1 MLKGNDTELSD
12 AENILFGPKYEELVG
27 KSLSSKNLWFYKNSR
42 IVQGGK

>member
-27 KSLSSKNLWFYKNSR
+27 KSLSSKIDRKSSL
-42 IVQGGK
+42 VL